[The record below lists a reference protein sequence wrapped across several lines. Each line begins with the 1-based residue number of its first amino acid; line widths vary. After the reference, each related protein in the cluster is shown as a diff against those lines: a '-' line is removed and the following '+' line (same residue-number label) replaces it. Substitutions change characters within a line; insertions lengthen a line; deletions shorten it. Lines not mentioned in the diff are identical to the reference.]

1 MKPAAGWTL
10 RSSERIPWWSTLRM
24 RLILSVSLVHVIL
37 MGGFI
42 WDAVNEQSAG
52 IRTELESRGHSLVN
66 LMAVASTN
74 ALLSEDLASL
84 AEVTGRVRQQPDV
97 AYGLIVDERGEV
109 LASTSGGDVGRPL
122 AAVRPDIARPRAR
135 LMRLEEPVR
144 VAGRVV
150 GTVYLGLSTAGMHR
164 ELQRIRNEGL
174 LFILAALLIGGGAA
188 WLLSY
193 AITRNLHRLG
203 TAVRRIA
210 GGDLGARVEIRSRDE
225 VGMLAKAFNGMLDS
239 LRETSQAVVRE
250 HEKRMDAERLACVGE
265 LAASIAH
272 EIRNP
277 LAAVINS
284 VSLIGEP
291 ELDADDRNK
300 VRRIINGEAGR
311 LQRILESFLDFS
323 RVRESQLERHDLVDL
338 IDEVITLFAE
348 DPDVA
353 DGIEI
358 VRRLDVPQRTAVF
371 DQDQMRQVL
380 WNLMRNAV
388 QAMGG
393 HGRLTVSLATRS
405 PCRLRVAIR
414 DSGEGIAPEL
424 LGKVRRPFVS
434 GRKGGTGLGLAI
446 VQRILMQHASVLDI
460 ASQPGAGTEV
470 AFELETR

>member
-10 RSSERIPWWSTLRM
+10 RSSERIPWLSTLRV

-52 IRTELESRGHSLVN
+52 IRAELESRGHSLVN

-84 AEVTGRVRQQPDV
+84 GEVTARVRQQPDV

-109 LASTSGGDVGRPL
+109 LASTSGSDVGRSL
-122 AAVRPDIARPRAR
+122 VTVRPDIAQRHPR
-135 LMRLEEPVR
+135 LMRLDEPVR

-174 LFILAALLIGGGAA
+174 LFILTALLIGGGAA

-203 TAVRRIA
+203 TAVQRIA
-210 GGDLGARVEIRSRDE
+210 DGDLGARVDVRSRDE
-225 VGMLAKAFNGMLDS
+225 VGVLAKAFNGMLDS

-284 VSLIGEP
+284 VSLIGQS
-291 ELDADDRNK
+291 ELDAEDQIK
-300 VRRIINGEAGR
+300 VRQILNDEAGR

-323 RVRESQLERHDLVDL
+323 RVRESCLERHDLLVL
-338 IDEVITLFAE
+338 IDEVVTLFAN

-353 DGIEI
+353 GDIEI
-358 VRRLDVPQRTAVF
+358 VRRIDTPAHLAVF

-388 QAMGG
+388 QAMAG
-393 HGRLTVSLATRS
+393 HGRIVVALESS
-405 PCRLRVAIR
+405 GGHRLRLAIG
-414 DSGEGIAPEL
+414 DNGEGISPDL
-424 LGKVRRPFVS
+424 LDKVRRPFVS

-446 VQRILMQHASVLDI
+446 VQRILMQHGTSLHMI
-460 ASQPGAGTEV
+460 SQPGRGTEV
-470 AFELETR
+470 AFELETL